1 MFRCQLTLRTLL
13 ASDQRYTKEAALLAQ
28 TIDLDSLVAGCAD
41 DSFEDGISIDSKL
54 ESLAGAG
61 GPIKPAVYE
70 GGAYQ
75 TDRRWA
81 SPTDAEPTPVI
92 VIDNVPSQANRLEEA
107 LRRNRESARL
117 PEMVLDLSALTSLP
131 AHLPRQISSLE
142 FPHRNA
148 DAYLRDARLDE
159 QDFVKTELG
168 KAILGAT
175 AQTCGPLIAWFPQA
189 LLYGFW
195 QSHLGKKRHN
205 TKHARA
211 WVSEIV
217 GWSPASTETRVLGL
231 KGDPLN
237 LNTDETLTSNP
248 DDRFKWE
255 IGRAQVEGGR
265 KDKLSEIGHGQ
276 VPFMGADA
284 SAAAVSFA
292 RVTQRATVSFA
303 QLRRVGL
310 GAGHGPEADAAARAL
325 LVALGLHAHVLAFGR
340 GFALR
345 SGAELRP
352 TETSATWLGA
362 AGDRPFRLGDAE
374 STGELLG
381 AALSR
386 ARSAGVPLDGWDR
399 PPLRLTPRD
408 NLRGA
413 ILATWPELT
422 D

>member
-1 MFRCQLTLRTLL
+1 M
-13 ASDQRYTKEAALLAQ
+13 AQ
-28 TIDLDSLVAGCAD
+28 PIDLDSVVAGCAD
-41 DSFEDGISIDSKL
+41 DSFEDGIRIDTKL
-54 ESLAGAG
+54 EPVAGRG
-61 GPIKPAVYE
+61 GPVKPAVYE
-70 GGAYQ
+70 GGVYQ

-81 SPTDAEPTPVI
+81 SPEDDEPTTVV

-107 LRRNRESARL
+107 LRQGRESARL
-117 PEMVLDLSALTSLP
+117 PEMILDLTALASLP
-131 AHLPRQISSLE
+131 AHLPRQISSLQ

-168 KAILGAT
+168 RAILGAT
-175 AQTCGPLIAWFPQA
+175 PQTCGPLMAWFPQA

-205 TKHARA
+205 TKHART

-217 GWSPASTETRVLGL
+217 GWRPASTETKVLGL

-248 DDRFKWE
+248 DDRFNWE
-255 IGRAQVEGGR
+255 IGRALVEGG
-265 KDKLSEIGHGQ
+265 KKEKLSEIGHGQ
-276 VPFMGADA
+276 IPFMGADA

-292 RVTQRATVSFA
+292 RITQRATVSFA
-303 QLRRVGL
+303 QLRRISL
-310 GAGHGPEADAAARAL
+310 GTGNTPKADAAARAL
-325 LVALGLHAHVLAFGR
+325 LVALGLYAHVLAFGR

-352 TETSATWLGA
+352 TGIRATWLSPT
-362 AGDRPFRLGDAE
+362 GDRLFKLGDAE
-374 STGELLG
+374 ETRELL
-381 AALSR
+381 ATALAR
-386 ARSAGVPLDGWDR
+386 ASSAGVPLDGWDR
-399 PPLRLTPRD
+399 PSLHLTPKD
-408 NLRGA
+408 NLRRA